1 MSDDVWSYA
10 LKLYARPGVEA
21 VCLALQEDGTDVCL
35 LLGAAW
41 LGSAGAAFSE
51 PRMNELKVI
60 AMNWRDEVIV
70 PLRSLRRNWRD
81 AANRDADLAALR
93 ERLKRLELDAEKVLL
108 ERLQDAAKNWP
119 RGEAEDL
126 VRWLDAA
133 AGDAGGLRRDAR
145 ETLRI
150 AASLS

>member
-10 LKLYARPGVEA
+10 LELYARPGVEA
-21 VCLALQEDGTDVCL
+21 ACLSLQEGGADVCL
-35 LLGAAW
+35 LLAAAW
-41 LGSAGAAFSE
+41 LGSAGTAFSE
-51 PRMNELKVI
+51 PRMNALENV
-60 AMNWRDEVIV
+60 ARDWHKDVVV
-70 PLRSLRRNWRD
+70 PLRSLRVSWRD
-81 AANRDADLAALR
+81 AAGRDVDLAALR
-93 ERLKRLELDAEKVLL
+93 ERLKRLELEAEQVLL
-108 ERLQDAAKNWP
+108 ERLQKAASDWP

-133 AGDAGGLRRDAR
+133 AGDADGLRRDAR